1 MGVSVIF
8 VLQMVL
14 YWAALVFGVV
24 ALVHAIRQRSDAFP
38 AVDRLTKPV
47 WLGIIVVA
55 TIVLVLTGPISLLGI
70 IGIVAIGIYMAD
82 VRPKVDAIQGR

>member
-1 MGVSVIF
+1 
-8 VLQMVL
+8 MVL

>member
-1 MGVSVIF
+1 
-8 VLQMVL
+8 MVL

-24 ALVHAIRQRSDAFP
+24 ALVHAIRQRSDAFT